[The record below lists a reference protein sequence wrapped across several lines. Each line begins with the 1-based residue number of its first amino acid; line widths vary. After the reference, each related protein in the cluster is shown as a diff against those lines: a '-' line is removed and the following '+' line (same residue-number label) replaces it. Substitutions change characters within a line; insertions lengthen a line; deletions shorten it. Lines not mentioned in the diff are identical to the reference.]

1 MQNPN
6 LQFGFCYGHFVYF
19 LIICS
24 IFLLFYLDVTTES
37 SLIFTVARVARP
49 LQHSCHRFL
58 AEEQS
63 IKSR

>member
-24 IFLLFYLDVTTES
+24 IFLLFYLDVITES
-37 SLIFTVARVARP
+37 TLIDLCKYSHSFARV
-49 LQHSCHRFL
+49 LTHSDESTYIFRLHG
-58 AEEQS
+58 
-63 IKSR
+63 

>member
-37 SLIFTVARVARP
+37 SLMMLRD
-49 LQHSCHRFL
+49 
-58 AEEQS
+58 
-63 IKSR
+63 